1 MTSLIRSAR
10 DLASSARRL
19 ARVLPKVVPLALISM
34 IGLPADRA
42 ASVDL
47 DGDGDEAARSI
58 VYRHY
63 I

>member
-1 MTSLIRSAR
+1 MTILIRSTG
-10 DLASSARRL
+10 DLAFRARRL
-19 ARVLPKVVPLALISM
+19 IRFLPKVVPLALISM
-34 IGLPADRA
+34 IGLSAGRA
-42 ASVDL
+42 PSTDL